1 MYRNLISAR
10 NLIASNINKIH
21 THNTPLLVKS
31 HPRSD
36 PSGGNIHHNIRRT
49 SRLHLHNPMCHSPV
63 TKRNRP
69 MSAGGR
75 KAIFMEEQ
83 DAEVGARIVG
93 RGYEATVHVCV
104 AAGFVA
110 EGLAEE
116 V

>member
-1 MYRNLISAR
+1 
-10 NLIASNINKIH
+10 
-21 THNTPLLVKS
+21 
-31 HPRSD
+31 
-36 PSGGNIHHNIRRT
+36 
-49 SRLHLHNPMCHSPV
+49 
-63 TKRNRP
+63 

-110 EGLAEE
+110 EGSAEE